1 MLGFLPAAGCGNIK
15 SINMVSLSPYSLPP
29 LIVSILFL
37 LLGSAI
43 YFKNKKSRINIAF
56 VLLSFVTFWW
66 QFSWFIL
73 FNTQDKFLASILV
86 KVGYAGIIFIPV
98 FFYHFF
104 LEFLGK
110 NKGADKYVL
119 YFMYGISFLFELFL
133 FSTNFFVQGYY
144 EYFWGFYPKAG
155 ILHPIYLFFLTAVSL
170 RSVFLLY
177 MAYLEERGRDILR
190 LQQIKNLLIGFIIYF
205 LASSDFLVNYGVEFY
220 PFGVIFVLACLSI
233 IAYSISRYR
242 MFDIKVILTEVLVAI
257 MAVASFSEALLF
269 QTFWTRIFG
278 FSVFGLF
285 CVIGYLLAWY
295 TYREVHAKENFEQM
309 VRERT
314 KELEQ
319 SKKIA
324 EDRAAELEK
333 WYKLTIGR
341 ELRMAEL
348 KEKIKEMEEKNK

>member
-1 MLGFLPAAGCGNIK
+1 
-15 SINMVSLSPYSLPP
+15 MVSLSPYSLPP

-43 YFKNKKSRINIAF
+43 YFKNKKSAINIVFA
-56 VLLSFVTFWW
+56 LLSFVTFWW
-66 QFSWFIL
+66 QFSWFVL
-73 FNTQDKFLASILV
+73 FNVQDSTLASILV
-86 KVGYAGIIFIPV
+86 KVGYAGIILIPV

-110 NKGADKYVL
+110 NKGADRYAL
-119 YFMYGISFLFELFL
+119 YFMYGTGFLFEMSLF
-133 FSTNFFVQGYY
+133 FTNFFVQGYY
-144 EYFWGFYPKAG
+144 EYFWGFYPKVG

-177 MAYLEERGRDILR
+177 SAYSKEKKEDIIKF
-190 LQQIKNLLIGFIIYF
+190 QQVKNLLIGFIIYF
-205 LASSDFLVNYGVEFY
+205 LASSDFLVNYGIEFY
-220 PFGVIFVLACLSI
+220 PFGFVFVLACLSI
-233 IAYSISRYR
+233 LAYSISRYH
-242 MFDIKVILTEVLVAI
+242 MFDIKVILTEMLVAV
-257 MAVASFSEALLF
+257 MAVASLAEALLF
-269 QTFWTRIFG
+269 QTPWTKVFG

-285 CVIGYLLAWY
+285 CVTGYLLAWY

-309 VRERT
+309 VQERT

-319 SKKIA
+319 SKKVA

-348 KEKIKEMEEKNK
+348 KEKIKEVEEKQKA